1 MTKREPTTRIAGPR
15 ASAAIAAFRPAID
28 AVRRAEPPPE
38 EPPVVRGQLYLVPWT
53 GEEPR
58 IAA

>member
-1 MTKREPTTRIAGPR
+1 MTKREPTTRIASPR
-15 ASAAIAAFRPAID
+15 ASTVIAAFRPAID
-28 AVRRAEPPPE
+28 LAHLAAPLIE
-38 EPPVVRGQLYLVPWT
+38 ESPVVRGQLYLVPWT